1 MEAVGKRVPDG
12 HDAHHIVLKK
22 GGGWWGAQARRA
34 LGKVGIKINDPA
46 NGIALP
52 GSNRERG
59 TVAEPEGGPWH
70 GTMHT
75 EPYYKEVANR
85 LKGVKSQSEA
95 RAILRQIEDEIRF
108 GSFPH

>member
-1 MEAVGKRVPDG
+1 
-12 HDAHHIVLKK
+12 
-22 GGGWWGAQARRA
+22 
-34 LGKVGIKINDPA
+34 
-46 NGIALP
+46 
-52 GSNRERG
+52 
-59 TVAEPEGGPWH
+59 
-70 GTMHT
+70 MHT